1 MLEKHVFLAQS
12 GLDGIKYSVEKT
24 FVVYSMMKVKPYV
37 GNTVGRVS
45 TRTPVRRFDLSQSTL
60 CITAMC
66 FTLKFVVD
74 LYLLAAAGYD
84 DTTVLFATSRQW
96 SGEGNAFSDAG
107 LSTGTGRNS
116 MYREPSQALDPS
128 VRCFSPNPS
137 DMSQLVHYKV
147 CMVGK

>member
-45 TRTPVRRFDLSQSTL
+45 TRNPVRRFDLSQSTL

-74 LYLLAAAGYD
+74 LYLLAATGYD
-84 DTTVLFATSRQW
+84 DTTVLFAIFRQ
-96 SGEGNAFSDAG
+96 
-107 LSTGTGRNS
+107 
-116 MYREPSQALDPS
+116 
-128 VRCFSPNPS
+128 
-137 DMSQLVHYKV
+137 
-147 CMVGK
+147 